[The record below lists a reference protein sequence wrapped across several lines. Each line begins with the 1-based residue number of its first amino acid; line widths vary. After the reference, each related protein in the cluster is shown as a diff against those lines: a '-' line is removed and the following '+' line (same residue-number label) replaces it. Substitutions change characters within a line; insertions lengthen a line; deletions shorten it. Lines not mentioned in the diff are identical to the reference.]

1 MFIRYVIKMRTF
13 AQIILSMKRI
23 QVLILV
29 IFICLTKV
37 QAQYDAALSHYFM
50 AKAYYNPAAAGNTDD
65 LKMLALFNQQWVGF
79 PKAQRSFFVTADMP
93 LKIGKI
99 RQGVGLTVYTESI
112 GLFQNTHVGAQYA
125 YKHKL
130 WNGVLS
136 GGIQIGIVNESFK
149 ADSIYIPQSSFHQQE
164 DEAFPK
170 SRVNATGLDINVG
183 LFYQHKSFYA
193 GIGFTHI
200 TSPEL
205 QLEENI
211 YTYIGGML
219 NFMGGYNIKLNNPL
233 LELKPSVFLLTDLSN
248 YHLDVTARMEYNK
261 MFNGGI
267 SWKINE
273 SIGLLLGANI
283 GRFSLGYSFGYP
295 TTAIRKVSSGNHEL
309 VLEYRFKL
317 NKTKTGN
324 TKHKSVRIL

>member
-1 MFIRYVIKMRTF
+1 
-13 AQIILSMKRI
+13 MKRI
-23 QVLILV
+23 LLFVLVLSAC
-29 IFICLTKV
+29 FRMAT
-37 QAQYDAALSHYFM
+37 AQYDAALSHYYM
-50 AKAYYNPAAAGNTDD
+50 ATAYYNPAAAGNTED

-93 LKIGKI
+93 FKLGKTNH
-99 RQGVGLTVYTESI
+99 GVGLTVYTESI

-130 WNGVLS
+130 WGGVLS
-136 GGIQIGIVNESFK
+136 GGIQIGFVNQVFK
-149 ADSIYIPQSSFHQQE
+149 ADSIYIPQSNFHQQE
-164 DEAFPK
+164 DEAFPDGT
-170 SRVNATGLDINVG
+170 VNATGLDINLG
-183 LFYQHKSFYA
+183 FFYTHKNFYA
-193 GIGFTHI
+193 GIGYTHV

-205 QLEENI
+205 QLDEYV

-233 LELKPSVFLLTDLSN
+233 LELKPSVFLMTDMSN

-267 SWKINE
+267 SWKMNE
-273 SIGLLLGANI
+273 SVGVLLGANI

-295 TTAIRKVSSGNHEL
+295 TTAIRKVSSGSHEL
-309 VLEYRFKL
+309 VLQYRLKL

-324 TKHKSVRIL
+324 TRHKSVRIL